1 MNKVM
6 DFEKREK
13 IAFILKTI
21 AHPIRIG
28 IIELLT
34 RNKSLSVNEICDG
47 INCEQSLI
55 SHHLATMRLKGILG
69 YSKSGK
75 KVYYSIRFKEVTNV
89 IDCIEHCNVGN
100 ISIN

>member
-1 MNKVM
+1 MNKVL

-13 IAFILKTI
+13 MAFILKTI
-21 AHPIRIG
+21 SHPIRIG
-28 IIELLT
+28 IVELLT
-34 RNKSLSVNEICDG
+34 RHKSLSVNEICEG

-75 KVYYSIRFKEVTNV
+75 NVYYSIRLKEVSKV